1 MQAAMS
7 EKGPVNE
14 AFNVEGP
21 KHPLLQRLK
30 EVTGENEVE
39 RQSLEQLMD
48 ELSKKKMAFEELKV
62 RERGARAS
70 ASIGCVCLALM
81 TSDDGWHDDG
91 WCCAACCCQRV
102 SGIENIDELVTIF
115 RRNEEDTFSLFN
127 YIQVR

>member
-62 RERGARAS
+62 REARRAS
-70 ASIGCVCLALM
+70 ASRGEGDLALM
-81 TSDDGWHDDG
+81 T
-91 WCCAACCCQRV
+91 
-102 SGIENIDELVTIF
+102 
-115 RRNEEDTFSLFN
+115 
-127 YIQVR
+127 